1 MPISASEQYLL
12 ELINRARLDPLAEA
26 ERYGVGLNDGLA
38 DGQIGDAP
46 LQVLAHSSSL
56 SVAADSH
63 STWMLETNTFA
74 HEGEDGSSAGARIA
88 DSGYKFAGAW
98 TWAENLA
105 WTGTTGDISLEAAI
119 SQHHKG
125 LYLSS
130 GHRANTFSTNV
141 REIGLGQV
149 EGSYTLNGVTYN
161 SSMLTEN
168 FALSGNDVF
177 ITGVAYSDKDRD
189 DFYSIGEG
197 LSGVTFKTNGSN
209 DSSASAGGYAIDTT
223 DNSSVISIVRDGN
236 TLSKLSIDTSDGNVK
251 LDLIAENGGGFSLA
265 VSANTTLNSGIS
277 DARLLG
283 AGDLN
288 LKGHS
293 GDNFLMGNSGKNKL
307 VGGNGDDT
315 LKGYASRDKLI
326 GGKGDD
332 KLIGGNGA
340 DKFKGNAGDDV
351 LHGNGG
357 KDKLIGGNGDD
368 LLKGGSGNDVLKGG
382 SGKDIFYGGSGADK
396 FVFNRGKDVIR
407 DFNDDVDTIVISR
420 AIISGSG
427 RTIDDL
433 LDSVEIINGN
443 AVFDLYGSNQL
454 TVHGITDIEDLR
466 NDLFIG

>member
-46 LQVLAHSSSL
+46 LQVLAHNSSL
-56 SVAADSH
+56 SEAADSH

-74 HEGEDGSSAGARIA
+74 HEGEEGSSAGARIA
-88 DSGYKFAGAW
+88 DSGFKFSGTW

-149 EGSYTLNGVTYN
+149 EGRYTLNGVTYN

-197 LSGVTFKTNGSN
+197 LSGVTFKTSSSN

-223 DNSSVISIVRDGN
+223 GNSAVISIVRDGN
-236 TLSKLSIDTSDGNVK
+236 TLSKLSIDTSDGNAK
-251 LDLIAENGGGFSLA
+251 LDLIAENGGGYSLA
-265 VSANTTLNSGIS
+265 VSANTNLKSGIS

-283 AGDLN
+283 AGVLN

-293 GDNFLMGNSGKNKL
+293 GDNFLVGNSGKNKL
-307 VGGNGDDT
+307 VGG
-315 LKGYASRDKLI
+315 S
-326 GGKGDD
+326 GDD
-332 KLIGGNGA
+332 KLVGG
-340 DKFKGNAGDDV
+340 
-351 LHGNGG
+351 GG
-357 KDKLIGGNGDD
+357 KDKLIGGGGDD
-368 LLKGGSGNDVLKGG
+368 KLVGGGGKDKLIGGSGNDILK
-382 SGKDIFYGGSGADK
+382 GGSGADK
-396 FVFNRGKDVIR
+396 FVFNRGRDVIR
-407 DFNDDVDTIVISR
+407 DFKDDVDTIVISR
-420 AIISGSG
+420 AMISGSG

-433 LDSVEIINGN
+433 LDNAEIINGN
-443 AVFDLYGSNQL
+443 AIFDLSGSNQL
-454 TVHGITDIEDLR
+454 TVRGVTDIEDLR
-466 NDLFIG
+466 NDLIIG